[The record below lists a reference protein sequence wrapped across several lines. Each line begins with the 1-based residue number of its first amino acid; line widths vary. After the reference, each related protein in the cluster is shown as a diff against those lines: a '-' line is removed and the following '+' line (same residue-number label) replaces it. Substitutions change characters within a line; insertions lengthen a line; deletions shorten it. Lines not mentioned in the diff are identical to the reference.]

1 MHLIVY
7 LHGFKSSPNSY
18 KARLT
23 HQAVQALQNN
33 GHELDW
39 FCPQL
44 PPSPKAAMTMVQAE
58 INQRTWNKLSL
69 IGSSLGGYYATYLAE
84 QYPSRVTL
92 LNPAIE
98 PARDL
103 EAYIGKQKAW
113 HSEEDFHFLP
123 EYIDELKQ
131 LYIQGITQAERYLLV
146 AAKGDEVLDWR
157 EMVNKYPKA
166 HHWILEGS
174 DHAISEYADYI
185 DQVMAFHLET
195 SLTQRNPT

>member
-113 HSEEDFHFLP
+113 HSDEDFHFLP

-146 AAKGDEVLDWR
+146 ATKGDEVLDWR
-157 EMVNKYPKA
+157 EMVSKYPQA
-166 HHWILEGS
+166 RHWILEAS
-174 DHAISEYADYI
+174 DHAISEYADYV
-185 DQVMAFHLET
+185 DQVVAFHLET